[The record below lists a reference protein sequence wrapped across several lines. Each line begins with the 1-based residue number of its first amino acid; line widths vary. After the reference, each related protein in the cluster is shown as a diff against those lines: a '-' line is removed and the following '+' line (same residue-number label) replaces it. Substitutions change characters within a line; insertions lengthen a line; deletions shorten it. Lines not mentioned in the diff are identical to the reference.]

1 MGRHLPVAPRFF
13 LSRASWPTL
22 HLEIPNALLQSN
34 MTEDTITQLLGR
46 WTSGDREA
54 AERVLPRVY
63 EELRRIAAR
72 QLHRERDAHTLQATA
87 IVHEA
92 YLRLVGQSNLEWPS
106 RAHFFAFSAHLI
118 RRILVDHA
126 RRRNRLKRG
135 GLAKKITLVE
145 VTGLALEINPDLVDL
160 DDALSRL
167 EKVDPRKA
175 IVVELKFFAG
185 LTLDEVAEE
194 LGVSPETVS
203 REWRRA
209 RAWLYTALRKKEADG
224 A

>member
-1 MGRHLPVAPRFF
+1 LNE
-13 LSRASWPTL
+13 LSPEEALTR
-22 HLEIPNALLQSN
+22 LLQS
-34 MTEDTITQLLGR
+34 
-46 WTSGDREA
+46 WSSGDRAA
-54 AERVLPRVY
+54 AEQALPLVY

-72 QLHRERDAHTLQATA
+72 QLRRERDAHTLQATA

-92 YLRLVGQSNLEWPS
+92 YLRLSGQAGLEWPS

-118 RRILVDHA
+118 RRILVDYA
-126 RRRNRLKRG
+126 RNRNRAKRG
-135 GLAKKITLVE
+135 GLTEKVTLLE
-145 VTGLALEINPDLVDL
+145 VADLALEKSPDLEAL

-175 IVVELKFFAG
+175 AVVELKFFAG
-185 LTLDEVAEE
+185 LTLDEIAEQM
-194 LGVSPETVS
+194 GISPETVS

-209 RAWLYTALRKKEADG
+209 RAWLFSALQTNRVDG